1 MSVRKPISEND
12 QLKFLLS
19 QAPMIDWQPDFPQR
33 SITPYAYVHPKT
45 LASAPAARWEAPGNS
60 YVTFPPFPT
69 KWLLTSLMP
78 EGRVIFSP
86 NVFPGLDK

>member
-1 MSVRKPISEND
+1 MSVRKSVSEKD

-19 QAPMIDWQPDFPQR
+19 QAPMIDWQPDFPRR
-33 SITPYAYVHPKT
+33 SVTPYAYVHPKT
-45 LASAPAARWEAPGNS
+45 IASAARFVSGPFLM
-60 YVTFPPFPT
+60 FPPSPT

-86 NVFPGLDK
+86 NVFPGLDKRAA